1 MNKIITLILLFTV
14 SISFGQSLPFDFES
28 TITTSNFTDFDGG
41 VATVLANPES
51 SGINTSATVA
61 QIVRNGG
68 QVWSGSKVVLAG
80 NIDFTT
86 NNTITMKV
94 YTTAPV
100 GTLVKMKV
108 ESGAGSEEKDAST
121 TVSGDWETLTWD
133 FTGTPTNF
141 NEIVFMFDFGNT
153 GDGSATSTFLFD
165 DVVQISTGGTGGN
178 GTQIDLPVTFES
190 TTVDYTMTD
199 FGDNASS
206 LVVDPT
212 NASNNVME
220 VTKLATAETW
230 AGTTISTPTGL
241 ATDMPFTLTDSKMT
255 VSVWSPDAGIPIRLK
270 VENANDATQTC
281 ETEAMTTVAGAWETL
296 TFDFANEAAG
306 TAELSVGLQNGWI
319 YSMASIFFNFGTDGA
334 TAGAKTYYFDN
345 VGFGETSVN
354 TINKLEVEGL
364 NVFPNPTN
372 NEWIVSSENTDIT
385 MVELFDLQ
393 GRRLLL
399 LTPNNRSVMINA
411 TAFAEGIYVAKVSTD
426 MGTRTLKLVKR

>member
-28 TITTSNFTDFDGG
+28 AITTSSFTDFDGG

-86 NNTITMKV
+86 DNVITMKV

-108 ESGAGSEEKDAST
+108 ESSAGSAEKDAST

-165 DVVQISTGGTGGN
+165 DVEQISTGGTGGN

-199 FGDNASS
+199 FGNNTSS

-212 NASNNVME
+212 DASNNVME

-241 ATDMPFTLTDSKMT
+241 ATNMPFTLTDSKMT

-270 VENANDATQTC
+270 VENANDPTQTC

-296 TFDFANEAAG
+296 TFDFTNEATG
-306 TAELSVGLQNGWI
+306 TAQLSVGLQNGWT

-345 VGFGETSVN
+345 VGFGEIPVN
-354 TINKLEVEGL
+354 TANKLEVEGL

-385 MVELFDLQ
+385 MIELFDLQ

-399 LTPNNRSVMINA
+399 LTPNNRNVMINA
-411 TAFAEGIYVAKVSTD
+411 TAFAEGIYIAKVSTE